1 MRVCACVRACACVL
15 PVADA
20 PGRCGNVLSGRVSRA
35 SEGLGTPRLTH
46 YESTCPRHTRT
57 TWTRRGSKGVRREGK
72 ERKEEKVE
80 KNEEL
85 ELLKSNKQERS
96 VKEHQRQ
103 ERNQD
108 IAEETNKMNLGDR
121 RWNCRCIRNIVKIA
135 WNSRA
140 DRKGIRK
147 QMKEMEK
154 WMG

>member
-1 MRVCACVRACACVL
+1 MCVL

-20 PGRCGNVLSGRVSRA
+20 PGRCGNVSSGRVSHA
-35 SEGLGTPRLTH
+35 SEGLETPRLTH

-57 TWTRRGSKGVRREGK
+57 TWTRRGSKGVRRGGK
-72 ERKEEKVE
+72 ERKEEEVE
-80 KNEEL
+80 KNK
-85 ELLKSNKQERS
+85 ELLLKWNKQERT
-96 VKEHQRQ
+96 VKEHQRK

-121 RWNCRCIRNIVKIA
+121 RWNWRCIRNIVKIA

-147 QMKEMEK
+147 QMKERKQETNQKEKEK